1 MHTIYSRIAHLNRP
15 DVPTVDQINI
25 FNIPERYHLITE
37 DNVQQNFILHR
48 DVALNPTNGEL
59 NGFLVLGTELFLSNL
74 LNSTSVSGDGTFR
87 IAPYPLYLPQN
98 R

>member
-1 MHTIYSRIAHLNRP
+1 MAGVQLAIIPFYSMHTIYSRISRLNRP

-25 FNIPERYHLITE
+25 FNIPERYHLNTV

-48 DVALNPTNGEL
+48 DVALNL
-59 NGFLVLGTELFLSNL
+59 M
-74 LNSTSVSGDGTFR
+74 
-87 IAPYPLYLPQN
+87 YLPQN